1 MWAVRS
7 FSSSRKS
14 VHKRCAMDE
23 EKLKKKEKELLFFK
37 KINRRLGSRPK
48 KRRYQRIS
56 GDGFERVEPD
66 RWPEE
71 IETTR

>member
-23 EKLKKKEKELLFFK
+23 EKLKKKRERITFFLKNKSEAGESAKEKTLPANLW
-37 KINRRLGSRPK
+37 
-48 KRRYQRIS
+48 
-56 GDGFERVEPD
+56 
-66 RWPEE
+66 RWF
-71 IETTR
+71 

>member
-1 MWAVRS
+1 
-7 FSSSRKS
+7 
-14 VHKRCAMDE
+14 MDE